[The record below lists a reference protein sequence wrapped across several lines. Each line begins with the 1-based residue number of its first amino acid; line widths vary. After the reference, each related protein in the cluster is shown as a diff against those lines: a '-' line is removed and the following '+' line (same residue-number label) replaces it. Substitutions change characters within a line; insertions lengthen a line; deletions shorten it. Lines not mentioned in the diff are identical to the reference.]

1 MRKISRVRGQRPLT
15 SKGIKAYVFPDQ
27 IGNPLDE
34 WDLFGDAL
42 RSQDSWNRRG
52 PSNAI
57 NWYFAPE
64 YANSSCDPFRFRDLW
79 SYVGEKEAVDYLRK
93 HGVLVS
99 EIPGGWLLAGHAE
112 IMKEYGYDNGKSRA
126 MAQKLLDQS
135 AEIYRQWADGE
146 VYGYTIRDIPD
157 APNDPE
163 IGYAWEY
170 DTIEGEELETVGG
183 FIGEKWAEEAARE
196 AYAAHAAVC
205 SRSRRKKSCRN
216 CGSERCRR

>member
-1 MRKISRVRGQRPLT
+1 MRRSASRRRPVK
-15 SKGIKAYVFPDQ
+15 SRGIKPYIFPDQ
-27 IGNPLDE
+27 IENPLD
-34 WDLFGDAL
+34 DGPGFGTAL
-42 RSQDSWNRRG
+42 MSAYGRHIG
-52 PSNAI
+52 PKNAV
-57 NWYFAPE
+57 NWYYAPE
-64 YANSSCDPFRFRDLW
+64 YANSSCDPFKFRDLW
-79 SYVGEKEAVDYLRK
+79 SYVGENEAVEYLRK

-112 IMKEYGYDNGKSRA
+112 IMREYGYDNGKSRSL
-126 MAQKLLDQS
+126 AQNLLDDE
-135 AEIYRQWADGE
+135 ARLYEQWVDGE

-163 IGYAWEY
+163 IGYVWEY

-183 FIGEKWAEEAARE
+183 FIGEKWAEEAAKE